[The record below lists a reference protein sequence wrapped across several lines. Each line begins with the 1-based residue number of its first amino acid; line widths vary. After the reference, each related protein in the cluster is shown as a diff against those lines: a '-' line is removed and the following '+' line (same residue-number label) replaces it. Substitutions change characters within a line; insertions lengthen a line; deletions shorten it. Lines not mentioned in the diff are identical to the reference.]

1 MSQYNYLIQCCEPPN
16 DTIALRPKTRFT
28 KQSIFYFL
36 LSKFKAHDS
45 ILLKNVIFIMSK
57 SHFLVCGNCEF
68 YGKIVNRFPPGP
80 LEDSRN
86 VQCEELVIIIF
97 DCFIKICGCWRDG
110 MTWKLCDT
118 AKWHPVCV
126 SGVASHFW
134 ALNWT
139 TWRFRSLGLVTC
151 YCSCS
156 NNGYFWKP
164 D

>member
-1 MSQYNYLIQCCEPPN
+1 MTQLHC
-16 DTIALRPKTRFT
+16 ALKQDLHYKVFFT
-28 KQSIFYFL
+28 FYCSNSRLMTASF
-36 LSKFKAHDS
+36 S
-45 ILLKNVIFIMSK
+45 NVIFIMSK
-57 SHFLVCGNCEF
+57 SYFPVCISCEF
-68 YGKIVNRFPPGP
+68 YGKIINKFPPGP
-80 LEDSRN
+80 LDDSLH

-97 DCFIKICGCWRDG
+97 DCFIKNCGCWHDVG

-156 NNGYFWKP
+156 NNGYFWKLV
-164 D
+164 